1 MTKSKLVGIAA
12 AALIIIAGAV
22 YLHFGEKT
30 LIPVLALCTA
40 AVLIM
45 GAVSAAESKKQGLR
59 GIIAYIPAICYGALS
74 AFIIAAL
81 IYLCL

>member
-12 AALIIIAGAV
+12 AALIIICGAI
-22 YLHFGEKT
+22 YLNFGEKT
-30 LIPVLALCTA
+30 LIPVLSLCAA
-40 AVLIM
+40 AVLVM
-45 GAVSAAESKKQGLR
+45 GSVSAVEAKKQGLR

-81 IYLCL
+81 VYLCL